1 MENRI
6 LKRNFKSLPIFLK
19 MQKEYLIKYLEE
31 QIEIAKKAKY
41 KYSILSAESA
51 AFFEGEIMAYED
63 ALYQIKLPYL
73 DE

>member
-1 MENRI
+1 
-6 LKRNFKSLPIFLK
+6 